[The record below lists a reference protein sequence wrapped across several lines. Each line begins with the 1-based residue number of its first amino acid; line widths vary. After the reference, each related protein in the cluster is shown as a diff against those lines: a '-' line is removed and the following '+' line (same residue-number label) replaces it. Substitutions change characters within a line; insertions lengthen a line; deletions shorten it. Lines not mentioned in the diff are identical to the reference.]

1 MQDVDKKPQKAKK
14 LDLSVKTIP
23 SPVKAYT
30 RNQKRGREPNQTWES
45 PEWNLAECGRIVDV
59 DSYARRAFRVKKN
72 LFTKEGYD
80 FVSENP
86 ERSKYIQQRFLQIEL
101 ATRKPIPIL
110 LSETISSLIRCSNAF
125 WVKVRNYK
133 ASAGR
138 VRYIGNKKLDP
149 IAGYFLLPPETVQI
163 KRDEYGKIL
172 KYQQVIRGK
181 NRIEF
186 KPEDVIHFY
195 FDRREGFSVGT
206 PILTPVKDD
215 IRALRRIEEDL
226 ELLLHNHL
234 FPLFHYKVGT
244 TDAPATVLS
253 DGTNEVDHVSLS
265 VAQMP
270 ADGCWVTSERHE
282 IKAVETSPTP
292 FPVDNIIDHFKQ
304 RIFTGLGVSSVDMG
318 EGAGASRST
327 AQTLSRN
334 LIDDTKSD
342 QKDFGALFFLEVILE
357 LLLESTFPTDSL
369 LQDDNLVFLKFNEID
384 LEARQAKEN
393 HLMDMFLKNGI
404 THSEFRTGTGR
415 KPFEG
420 TGWLSTGDGDWAET
434 NYGVIER
441 DKILLQSLDEPG
453 TPESKEETKSR
464 TAANNAKSAKSKSE
478 TKSRTKANNTKSA
491 GGNAVENKNKPAN
504 QTGPRPSAK
513 LNKDFA
519 DYSSIYPI
527 IQSKKLPLSTAF
539 SSAEKDIITAIQRGS
554 FTEDSSR
561 AVLDRYFLK
570 ANQDLFSLCRRS
582 FYSGYQ
588 LTNQDIIEV
597 DLHTVYISI
606 RYQIDFYLNKLQRD
620 LYESLVQNT
629 EKDLL
634 FKQEDTTFTKWIFDA
649 HSRRVGQIEDC
660 EIKRCFNYGLAIG
673 LDQKGTEIDFET
685 SEIND
690 CQLCASSIL
699 KFKNNNAIIFKE
711 LPPFHPSCGHKV
723 RNSS

>member
-1 MQDVDKKPQKAKK
+1 MPDDKKPQKGKQ
-14 LDLSVKTIP
+14 LDLNVKTIP
-23 SPVKAYT
+23 SPVKVYT

-72 LFTKEGYD
+72 LFTKEGYE

-86 ERSKYIQQRFLQIEL
+86 ERSKYIQQRFLQMEL
-101 ATRKPIPIL
+101 ATKKPMPIL
-110 LSETISSLIRCSNAF
+110 VSETVSSLIRCSNAF

-138 VRYIGNKKLDP
+138 VRYIGKKKLDP

-186 KPEDVIHFY
+186 QPEDVIHFY

-244 TDAPATVLS
+244 TDAPATLLA
-253 DGTNEVDHVSLS
+253 DGSSEVDKVSLE
-265 VAQMP
+265 VAMMP

-282 IKAVETSPTP
+282 IKAVETSPAP
-292 FPVDNIIDHFKQ
+292 FPVDKIIAHFKQ

-357 LLLESTFPTDSL
+357 LLLESTFPVDSL

-404 THSEFRTGTGR
+404 THSELRTGAGR

-420 TGWLSTGDGDWAET
+420 NGWLSTGDGDWAET
-434 NYGVIER
+434 NYGIIER

-453 TPESKEETKSR
+453 TPESKE
-464 TAANNAKSAKSKSE
+464 E

-504 QTGPRPSAK
+504 QTGSRPSAK

-519 DYSSIYPI
+519 DYSSVYPI

-539 SSAEKDIITAIQRGS
+539 SSARKEIITAIQTGT
-554 FTEDSSR
+554 FTESSSK

-570 ANQDLFSLCRRS
+570 ANQNLFSVCRQS

-588 LTNQDIIEV
+588 LTNQDITEV
-597 DLHTVYISI
+597 ELHNVYFSI
-606 RYQIDFYLNKLQRD
+606 RQQLDFYLNKLQKD
-620 LYESLVQNT
+620 LYSSLIRNT
-629 EKDLL
+629 EQDIL
-634 FKQEDTTFTKWIFDA
+634 FKQEDVTFTKWVFDA
-649 HSRRVGQIEDC
+649 HSRRVSQIEDC

-673 LDQKGTEIDFET
+673 LEQKGVEIDFEAA
-685 SEIND
+685 ENND

-699 KFKNNNAIIFKE
+699 KYKDNNAIIFKE